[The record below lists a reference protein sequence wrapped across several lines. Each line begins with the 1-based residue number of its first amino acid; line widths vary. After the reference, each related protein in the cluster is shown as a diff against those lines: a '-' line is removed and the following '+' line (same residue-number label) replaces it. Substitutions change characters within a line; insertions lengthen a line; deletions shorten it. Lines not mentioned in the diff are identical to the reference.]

1 MMKETYNS
9 RWKCRV
15 LHGGQPQSSTAGR
28 NMQHN
33 LATLIG
39 SSVEAKDGEIGI
51 VRNFLFDDRSWKVR
65 YLVVDVGSWHKRREV
80 VLSIASIE
88 QHNSMKQAFHVNC
101 TREQVSNSPDV
112 DTTKPL
118 TRQQ

>member
-1 MMKETYNS
+1 
-9 RWKCRV
+9 
-15 LHGGQPQSSTAGR
+15 
-28 NMQHN
+28 MQHN

-65 YLVVDVGSWHKRREV
+65 DLVVDVGSWHKRREV